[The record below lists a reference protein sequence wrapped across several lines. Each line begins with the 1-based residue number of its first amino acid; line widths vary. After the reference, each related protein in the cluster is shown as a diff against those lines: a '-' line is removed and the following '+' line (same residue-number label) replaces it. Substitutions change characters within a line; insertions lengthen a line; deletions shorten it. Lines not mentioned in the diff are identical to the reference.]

1 MRYYV
6 FFITSGNNLSGII
19 IDLSFEGIIRK
30 AIIWGTA
37 IIIAILYIRKIKDMT
52 QK

>member
-6 FFITSGNNLSGII
+6 FLSLVETIYRE
-19 IDLSFEGIIRK
+19 LSLIYLEGIIRK